1 MNRRIGLI
9 AVALTASL
17 GASTQFTDA
26 QSWPPG
32 PGAPPS
38 PTYQSQVCQRLEAQL
53 GAVDRGAADP
63 AQAEQVRRYEEAASR
78 QQAEL
83 DRMVQQSRRAGC
95 DSGFFLFRSD
105 SPQCVELN
113 RQIQSMRGNLD
124 RMTMDL
130 QRLRGGSLDRGE
142 QRRGILI
149 ALGENNCG
157 PQYRQAARGPGF
169 FDQLFGNTT
178 NTPGDPNAPMGN
190 GFRTV
195 CVRTCDG
202 FYFPISYSTSQEHF
216 RDDEKT
222 CQRMCPAAEVVLFS
236 HRNPGED
243 MNQAT
248 SLSGQ
253 PYTGL
258 PNAFRYRTAFDPQ
271 CTCKRPGQTWAEA
284 LGPDTTVQTGDI
296 VVTDERAKQLSAPVG
311 AKQPQA
317 KGRPPAAAPAE
328 PAAAAAPAAEPP
340 ATETPDTPPGKRT
353 VRSVGP
359 VFIPPPANPA
369 PAAR

>member
-17 GASTQFTDA
+17 CASTQFCDA
-26 QSWPPG
+26 QPWPPG
-32 PGAPPS
+32 PGAPAS
-38 PTYQSQVCQRLEAQL
+38 PTYQSQVCTRLESQL
-53 GAVDRGAADP
+53 AAVDRGTADP
-63 AQAEQVRRYEEAASR
+63 AQAEQIRRYEEAASR
-78 QQAEL
+78 QQGEL
-83 DRMVQQSRRAGC
+83 DRMVAQARRAGC
-95 DSGFFLFRSD
+95 DSGFFLFRSE
-105 SPQCVELN
+105 SPQCVDLN
-113 RQIQSMRGNLD
+113 GQIQRMRGNLD

-157 PQYRQAARGPGF
+157 PQYRQAARSGGF

-178 NTPGDPNAPMGN
+178 STPADPNMPMGS

-216 RDDEKT
+216 REDEKT

-243 MNQAT
+243 MNQAS
-248 SLSGQ
+248 SLGGQ
-253 PYTGL
+253 PYTAL
-258 PNAFRYRTAFDPQ
+258 PNAFRYRTEFNAQ
-271 CTCKRPGQTWAEA
+271 CVCKRPGQSWSEA
-284 LGPDTTVQTGDI
+284 LGPDTTVQSGDI
-296 VVTDERAKQLSAPVG
+296 VVTDERAKALSAPL
-311 AKQPQA
+311 AT
-317 KGRPPAAAPAE
+317 RPPAKGA
-328 PAAAAAPAAEPP
+328 PAAAAAPPANDPPAAE
-340 ATETPDTPPGKRT
+340 TDTPSAKRP
-353 VRSVGP
+353 VRAVGP
-359 VFIPPPANPA
+359 VFVAPPANP

>member
-1 MNRRIGLI
+1 MTLRIGPI
-9 AVALTASL
+9 AVALGLAAL
-17 GASTQFTDA
+17 GASVQLSSA
-26 QSWPPG
+26 QQWPPG

-38 PTYQSQVCQRLEAQL
+38 PTYQSQVCQRLEGQL
-53 GAVDRGAADP
+53 AAVDRGAADP
-63 AQAEQVRRYEEAASR
+63 GQAEQVRRYEEAAGR

-83 DRMVQQSRRAGC
+83 DRMVAQARRAGC
-95 DSGFFLFRSD
+95 DSGFFLFRSE

-113 RQIQSMRGNLD
+113 RQTQSMRGNLD
-124 RMTMDL
+124 RMTVDL
-130 QRLRGGSLDRGE
+130 QRLRGGSADRGE

-149 ALGENNCG
+149 ALSENNCG
-157 PQYRQAARGPGF
+157 PQYRQAARSTGF
-169 FDQLFGNTT
+169 FDQLFGTT
-178 NTPGDPNAPMGN
+178 TGTPSDPNVPMGS
-190 GFRTV
+190 GYRTV

-216 RDDEKT
+216 REDEKT

-258 PNAFRYRTAFDPQ
+258 PNAFRYRSEFNSA
-271 CTCKRPGQTWAEA
+271 CSCKRPGQSWSEA
-284 LGPDTTVQTGDI
+284 LGPDTTVQSGDI
-296 VVTDERAKQLSAPVG
+296 VVTDERAKALSAPVG
-311 AKQPQA
+311 TKPPA
-317 KGRPPAAAPAE
+317 KGPAPAAATPPAAAVAAP
-328 PAAAAAPAAEPP
+328 PAANDPPAA
-340 ATETPDTPPGKRT
+340 ETPDTPPAKRT

-359 VFIPPPANPA
+359 TFIP
-369 PAAR
+369 AR

>member
-9 AVALTASL
+9 AVALAACL
-17 GASTQFTDA
+17 GASTQFSDA
-26 QSWPPG
+26 QQWPPG
-32 PGAPPS
+32 PGTPPS
-38 PTYQSQVCQRLEAQL
+38 PTYQSQVCTRLESQL
-53 GAVDRGAADP
+53 AAVDRGAADP
-63 AQAEQVRRYEEAASR
+63 GQAEQVRRYEEAAGR

-83 DRMVQQSRRAGC
+83 DRMVAQSRRAGC

-113 RQIQSMRGNLD
+113 GQIQRMRGNLD

-130 QRLRGGSLDRGE
+130 QRLRGGNSDRGE

-149 ALGENNCG
+149 ALAENNCG
-157 PQYRQAARGPGF
+157 PQYRQAARPGGF

-178 NTPGDPNAPMGN
+178 STPNDPNAPMGS

-216 RDDEKT
+216 REDEKT

-253 PYTGL
+253 PYAGL
-258 PNAFRYRTAFDPQ
+258 PNAFRYRSEFNAA
-271 CTCKRPGQTWAEA
+271 CTCKRPGQTWADA
-284 LGPDTTVQTGDI
+284 LGPDTTVQSGDI
-296 VVTDERAKQLSAPVG
+296 VVTDERAKALSAPPG
-311 AKQPQA
+311 TKQPA
-317 KGRPPAAAPAE
+317 KGAGPAVTTPPAAATTPPAS
-328 PAAAAAPAAEPP
+328 EPP
-340 ATETPDTPPGKRT
+340 AAETPDTPPAKRT

-359 VFIPPPANPA
+359 TFIP
-369 PAAR
+369 AR